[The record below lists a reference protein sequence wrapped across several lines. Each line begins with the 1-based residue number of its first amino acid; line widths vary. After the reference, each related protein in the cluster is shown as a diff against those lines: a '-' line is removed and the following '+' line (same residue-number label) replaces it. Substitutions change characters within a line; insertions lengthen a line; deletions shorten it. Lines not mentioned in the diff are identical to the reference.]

1 MMSAFEKASKVFESS
16 FLKDDY
22 FESMSAEFAKNSL
35 IHAIKN
41 EQTPLLFLLG
51 DPGVGKTYML
61 HLLKED
67 FTHTHRILMASE
79 PFATPE
85 SLLQFLLTG
94 TGHDSG
100 LSLLE
105 LKERAVNIYKNIPH
119 IIMIDEAQLLS
130 ESILEYIRILSDTK
144 AFRFILSMHREEG
157 ELIVKKKHFASRDH
171 KVVTI
176 GLLEQGELKHFL
188 ESQLLRHELGNMA
201 ELFKTKELV
210 LINRYA
216 AGNFRMI
223 KQMLKRIFSL
233 MDYAKTNALKPY
245 VTPNKCIVM
254 MAAIDMGCIDA

>member
-1 MMSAFEKASKVFESS
+1 MSSFEKAAKVFENT

-35 IHAIKN
+35 LHAINREK
-41 EQTPLLFLLG
+41 TPLVFLLG

-61 HLLKED
+61 HLLKEELAQ
-67 FTHTHRILMASE
+67 THRVLMASE

-85 SLLQFLLTG
+85 SLLQFLLMD
-94 TGHDSG
+94 TGHDAG

-105 LKERAVNIYKNIPH
+105 LKERAINSYKNIPH

-130 ESILEYIRILSDTK
+130 ESILEYIRVLSDTK

-176 GLLEQGELKHFL
+176 GLLEEGELKHFL
-188 ESQLLRHELGNMA
+188 ESQLLRHELGDMA
-201 ELFKTKELV
+201 ELFKTKELR
-210 LINRYA
+210 LLNHYA

-223 KQMLKRIFSL
+223 KQLLKRIFSL
-233 MDYAKTNALKPY
+233 MDYAKINALKPY

-254 MAAIDMGCIDA
+254 MAAIDMGCINA